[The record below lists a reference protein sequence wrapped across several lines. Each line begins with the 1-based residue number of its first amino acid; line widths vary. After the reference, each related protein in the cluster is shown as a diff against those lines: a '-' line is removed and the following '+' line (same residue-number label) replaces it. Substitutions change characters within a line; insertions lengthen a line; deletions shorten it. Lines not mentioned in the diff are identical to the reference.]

1 MRKDDAM
8 QGPPEDEAPLDLS
21 ALGVHGDAREREAL
35 VARIMAAA
43 APELERRGSGV
54 VPMRPG
60 AGALGTL
67 AQWTRPILAAAAV
80 VGLLSTGVLQWS
92 PGAGSRSGAE
102 AVAAAEA
109 DPALLPEVLGLPSTV
124 ATWLDEGRA
133 PTAMDLVL
141 AMEEGDG
148 W

>member
-1 MRKDDAM
+1 MTEDDTM
-8 QGPPEDEAPLDLS
+8 HGPSGDEAPLDLS
-21 ALGVHGDAREREAL
+21 PLGVDRETAEREAL

-54 VPMRPG
+54 IPIRK
-60 AGALGTL
+60 ARGALGVL
-67 AQWTRPILAAAAV
+67 SQWSRPILAAAAV
-80 VGLLSTGVLQWS
+80 VGLLSTGVLRWT
-92 PGAGSRSGAE
+92 PGSEAGTVVEAE
-102 AVAAAEA
+102 T
-109 DPALLPEVLGLPSTV
+109 ALLPEVLGLPSTV

-133 PTAMDLVL
+133 PTRMDLVL

>member
-1 MRKDDAM
+1 MTKDDAV
-8 QGPPEDEAPLDLS
+8 QSPSGDEVPLDLS
-21 ALGVHGDAREREAL
+21 ALGMDPAAEEREAL

-54 VPMRPG
+54 LPIRG
-60 AGALGTL
+60 APGALGIL
-67 AQWTRPILAAAAV
+67 SQWTRPILAAAAL

-92 PGAGSRSGAE
+92 PAAETASVAE
-102 AVAAAEA
+102 AE
-109 DPALLPEVLGLPSTV
+109 PALLPEVLGLPSTV
-124 ATWLDEGRA
+124 ATWLDEGRS
-133 PTAMDLVL
+133 PTTMDLVL